1 MEDDNRDQYGYR
13 HREDQFHDVGDPK
26 PGDVGDSEG
35 TFHDRARKNQN
46 VNVDGKVQSV
56 ESHQRSSAEVNRQ
69 TSGQNRES
77 SGDSIPQSEADG
89 KVVTV
94 VVDSYGGT
102 RDTIATYKNH
112 QVHIDGGKPG
122 EKIPIRLECAQGY
135 MVGSR
140 VKSHE

>member
-1 MEDDNRDQYGYR
+1 MGNGNRDRYGYK
-13 HREDQFHDVGDPK
+13 HREDQFHDVGDSK
-26 PGDVGDSEG
+26 PGDVGDSKG

-46 VNVDGKVQSV
+46 VNVGGKVRSM
-56 ESHQRSSAEVNRQ
+56 ESHQRSSGEVNRQ
-69 TSGQNRES
+69 SPGQNRES

-112 QVHIDGGKPG
+112 QIHINGGKPG
-122 EKIPIRLECAQGY
+122 EKIRVRLECGQGY
-135 MVGSR
+135 MIGNRIQS
-140 VKSHE
+140 